1 MKDAVTQ
8 THTFD
13 STNTANKAGLKK
25 MTVMRT
31 IAKIKS
37 KLGALV
43 LLAYPM
49 SVIVMFVVVG
59 LASGTSDKAQA
70 PHTVEKSIS
79 TNR

>member
-1 MKDAVTQ
+1 
-8 THTFD
+8 
-13 STNTANKAGLKK
+13 
-25 MTVMRT
+25 MRT

>member
-1 MKDAVTQ
+1 
-8 THTFD
+8 
-13 STNTANKAGLKK
+13 
-25 MTVMRT
+25 MRT

-49 SVIVMFVVVG
+49 SVVVMFVVVG
-59 LASGTSDKAQA
+59 LASGTSDKAKA

-79 TNR
+79 NNR